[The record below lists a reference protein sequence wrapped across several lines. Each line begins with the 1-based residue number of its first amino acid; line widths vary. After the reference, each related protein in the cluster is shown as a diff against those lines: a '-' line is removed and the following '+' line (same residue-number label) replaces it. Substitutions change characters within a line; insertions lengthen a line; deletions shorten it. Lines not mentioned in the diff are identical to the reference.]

1 MIESPR
7 RLDAGKGLVCQVRGA
22 LAVSGTRRESVRGGS
37 VAASL
42 PPKPVVWSKVRTSR
56 TASAPH
62 RAGRRRSTGSGT
74 RCWRSTCGRT
84 GCAR

>member
-22 LAVSGTRRESVRGGS
+22 LTASGTRRKSVGGGS
-37 VAASL
+37 VAAWM
-42 PPKPVVWSKVRTSR
+42 PPTLVVWNKVRTSR

-62 RAGRRRSTGSGT
+62 RAGRRRSTGFDR

-84 GCAR
+84 GCAH